1 MKVKQILVCFAMVHG
16 LSAYAAVNTGYQE
29 ATVMSSK
36 LRFFYD
42 SYNQT
47 DKIIPSSWYSR
58 NISVGSTTISTKEL
72 AAATDATNALKKVVI
87 DSTVQVYGL
96 GGYTRVDL
104 PYVGNDAKAALF
116 AKTLMSTDKKIL
128 ASTWK
133 KGVQV
138 KKNDQTLVGKVI
150 AIFGTDGTYK
160 NDDNSHVAIV
170 LSVSAND
177 ITVINQN
184 ANVSAKSTDGII
196 RKHSL
201 SFSGKKDALDA
212 ASYNVVEL
220 KVPVPAKSP
229 LGLPVP
235 TGAQFKSLNIPQ
247 KINLHDVWNV
257 TLETTEFAKSVVLTL
272 PDVNQ
277 KLQLVP
283 SNNNTKWTLPRYTVD
298 KAGTMR
304 QYFVDVFDKNNV
316 RTAAIGNYLYVDT
329 ISKVTPIFAS
339 APTLPASNAG
349 GHWEYANQGTTF
361 NQNGTINAIWVNDPP
376 KDYVP
381 ITNTGC
387 FDVNGM
393 MKANCNAL
401 DIQLHRMKWRDNL
414 LTNIKDSAKP
424 YANDFWSH
432 VQLGEY
438 GSATYDLIPIVG
450 LAILQSPIDVF
461 IPETYE
467 GTALAIGTIGAS
479 RVVVELAK
487 TPKLITTLPKKTPVP
502 VKYISSSPVNFDH
515 VIGADFGK
523 LGKPTGGHSL
533 LNGDVQIVKI
543 VNKSNSYG
551 VYEAEVKLYDPIRK
565 DWFAKTANNSKNTM
579 FPKDWAKDRIKMEVD
594 VAWNNKKVSP
604 KGKWEAKTPSGV
616 NIEGWIDGEKVT
628 AYPIYNTQQ

>member
-220 KVPVPAKSP
+220 KVPAKSP
-229 LGLPVP
+229 TGLPTP
-235 TGAQFKSLNIPQ
+235 TGAQFKSLNIPPRL
-247 KINLHDVWNV
+247 NLHDVWNI
-257 TLETTEFAKSVVLTL
+257 TLETTEPAKSVVLRL

-304 QYFVDVFDKNNV
+304 QYFVDVFDKNDV

-339 APTLPASNAG
+339 APTLPVGNTG
-349 GHWEYANQGTTF
+349 GHWVTSTTGTTL
-361 NQNGTINAIWVNDPP
+361 NDNGASSFIWINDPP
-376 KDYVP
+376 ADY
-381 ITNTGC
+381 ISC
-387 FDVNGM
+387 YHAFDVDGVV
-393 MKANCNAL
+393 KAGCES
-401 DIQLHRMKWRDNL
+401 QLFHRMEWRDSIL
-414 LTNIKDSAKP
+414 KNIHDMATP
-424 YANDFWSH
+424 YAQDFKSDFKKGSYGNATLDFLPI
-432 VQLGEY
+432 LGL
-438 GSATYDLIPIVG
+438 SIPQ
-450 LAILQSPIDVF
+450 AFIDVF
-461 IPETYE
+461 IPESYE
-467 GTALAIGTIGAS
+467 GAAFTVGTLGSSRFFALLDKAPKTIKTPLTTVKTPLIIGKVEPYGQSKKITGDGTIDRDHQPSIAALLERAATLKGRSLTPTETRNIENNAIT
-479 RVVVELAK
+479 VTIPVEVHQAGFTYGGKNTRDLIIRDAADLQKAAQRDSKAMVDNAK
-487 TPKLITTLPKKTPVP
+487 TLTPKYVSALEKARVN
-502 VKYISSSPVNFDH
+502 ISNID
-515 VIGADFGK
+515 
-523 LGKPTGGHSL
+523 
-533 LNGDVQIVKI
+533 
-543 VNKSNSYG
+543 NSY
-551 VYEAEVKLYDPIRK
+551 YDKFLRRQL
-565 DWFAKTANNSKNTM
+565 NN
-579 FPKDWAKDRIKMEVD
+579 D
-594 VAWNNKKVSP
+594 
-604 KGKWEAKTPSGV
+604 
-616 NIEGWIDGEKVT
+616 
-628 AYPIYNTQQ
+628 